1 MLFMSSMDLLFGLL
15 IYVSAEN
22 LQVCELYDQ
31 NKRNTKIVLFRK
43 KKNLMT
49 EKILESIKKVFV

>member
-1 MLFMSSMDLLFGLL
+1 MDLLFGLL